1 MINRPT
7 PKISAQKSP
16 RLTAVSANSN
26 NSNETQLKI
35 NLSGRLRNIAIAAFG
50 SLLAAIV
57 LMALF
62 QMTGGDAGKGFMN
75 RLFILLGGNIL
86 GGGYIQV
93 FTYFAF
99 IWSMLE
105 SIRAI
110 KKLKRERSTLNLGLL
125 PTSEKHLFLAQD
137 LRELYFTIQQ
147 FENESFPC
155 QLTELI
161 RKSCLK
167 FRSSQSVP
175 ELIEIISMQIEIYKD
190 KSESS
195 QSIIRYLSWVI
206 PSIGFIGTVLGISQ
220 ALMIANSGDMD
231 KITATLGVAFDTTL
245 ISLLLSIIVMWYFHS
260 LQEETDR
267 YHADLKDYILSNLVN
282 KIEV

>member
-1 MINRPT
+1 MIAF
-7 PKISAQKSP
+7 IL
-16 RLTAVSANSN
+16 LTMF
-26 NSNETQLKI
+26 QL
-35 NLSGRLRNIAIAAFG
+35 S
-50 SLLAAIV
+50 
-57 LMALF
+57 
-62 QMTGGDAGKGFMN
+62 GGDAGTSFFN
-75 RLFILLGGNIL
+75 RFIILLGGNIL
-86 GGGYIQV
+86 TGGYIQIL
-93 FTYFAF
+93 TYFAF

-105 SIRAI
+105 SVRAI
-110 KKLKRERSTLNLGLL
+110 KKLKKEKHTLHLGIL
-125 PTSEKHLFLAQD
+125 PSSEKHLFLAQD

-147 FENESFPC
+147 FENENFPC

-167 FRSSQSVP
+167 FRSSESIS

-190 KSESS
+190 KAESS
-195 QSIIRYLSWVI
+195 QSIIRYLTWVI

-220 ALMIANSGDMD
+220 ALMIANSGDMN

-245 ISLLLSIIVMWYFHS
+245 ISLVLSIIIMWYYHI

-282 KIEV
+282 KIEIQ